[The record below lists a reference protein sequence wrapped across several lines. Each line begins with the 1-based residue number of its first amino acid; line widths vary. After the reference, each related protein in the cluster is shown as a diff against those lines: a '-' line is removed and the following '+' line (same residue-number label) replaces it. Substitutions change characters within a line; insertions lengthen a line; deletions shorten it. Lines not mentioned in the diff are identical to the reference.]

1 MEVGH
6 IIARL
11 RTEKKLSQR
20 DLAKEINVSAGVIG
34 LWETNKRLPSYEFII
49 ALADYF
55 AISTD
60 VFFEKD
66 RKLKP
71 EEYKKMEFP
80 LQTQKMI
87 TIFEQFTELCYFGTQ
102 LFFGTE
108 NVGIILNKT
117 TDSHYTMKSSAW
129 LITNI
134 VAKLSKTEWQI
145 FI

>member
-87 TIFEQFTELCYFGTQ
+87 TIFEQFTDQNKDILIGKAQEFLKTQ
-102 LFFGTE
+102 QKEQATSKDMMHEKNSLKE
-108 NVGIILNKT
+108 N
-117 TDSHYTMKSSAW
+117 MKQA
-129 LITNI
+129 
-134 VAKLSKTEWQI
+134 
-145 FI
+145 

>member
-87 TIFEQFTELCYFGTQ
+87 TIFEQFTDQNKDILIGKAQEYLKNQQKEQVASRDITHEKNS
-102 LFFGTE
+102 LKE
-108 NVGIILNKT
+108 N
-117 TDSHYTMKSSAW
+117 MKQA
-129 LITNI
+129 
-134 VAKLSKTEWQI
+134 
-145 FI
+145 